1 VLLTLVFVY
10 LALTIAVG
18 LLAARRVKTTAD
30 FAVAGRNLPLV
41 MIVTTTFATWFGS
54 ETVMGIPAKFV
65 EGGLGGVVE
74 DPFGAGSCLIL
85 VGLFFAAKLY
95 KMDLLTISD
104 YYRERYGRG
113 VEIACSLII
122 ILSYLGWVSAQVTAL
137 GLVFHLLSGGSISI
151 AAGMVIGVVSILAYT
166 LFGGMWSV
174 AVTDFIQMIIL
185 VAGLAVLAVFAG
197 RMAGGADKVID
208 LAVSRDLFNFWPEPS
223 LHDMLFFI
231 AAAITM
237 MLGSIPQ
244 QDVFQRVMSANSV
257 SAATK
262 GPVIGGVCYILFAA
276 VPMFLVASA
285 LIIMPEQTAELLKDD
300 PQKILPTLVME
311 KMPFVMQVLFFGA
324 LLSAIKS
331 TASATLLAP
340 SVTFTENIWRQFVPR
355 TSDRQELMTMRITVL
370 VFSACVLT
378 YSIAMEGTP
387 IYELVS
393 GAYQVP
399 LVGAFIPLVFG
410 LYWKRASTQG
420 AIFAIV
426 AGIGVWLLVMYT
438 PAGVPGRHAG
448 RFVGATVDRQPPRGA
463 SPSDPQHMSRAGGG
477 AARMQPACSDRPLPI
492 IEGFFGLQQLP
503 FRHADLRLSM
513 RVLRTQQGRLAKDV
527 RCTADRLP
535 AVRGIELSQA
545 GHRRRIPAQGLGL
558 VRDGFPGQGQWI
570 GCAQAR
576 RVQGDPSSDG
586 RRQAR

>member
-104 YYRERYGRG
+104 YYRERYGRV
-113 VEIACSLII
+113 VEVACSLII
-122 ILSYLGWVSAQVTAL
+122 MLSYLGWVSAQVTAL
-137 GLVFHLLSGGSISI
+137 GLVFHLLSGGAISI
-151 AAGMVIGVVSILAYT
+151 AAGMVIGVLSILAYT

-197 RMAGGADKVID
+197 NMAGGADKVID

-276 VPMFLVASA
+276 VPMFLVTSA

-378 YSIAMEGTP
+378 YSIVMEGTP

-438 PAGVPGRHAG
+438 PTGEQFPAQLAGVLASLVGMLAGSWAPQWIGNRHAG
-448 RFVGATVDRQPPRGA
+448 
-463 SPSDPQHMSRAGGG
+463 HH
-477 AARMQPACSDRPLPI
+477 PLI
-492 IEGFFGLQQLP
+492 
-503 FRHADLRLSM
+503 RSA
-513 RVLRTQQGRLAKDV
+513 
-527 RCTADRLP
+527 
-535 AVRGIELSQA
+535 
-545 GHRRRIPAQGLGL
+545 
-558 VRDGFPGQGQWI
+558 
-570 GCAQAR
+570 
-576 RVQGDPSSDG
+576 
-586 RRQAR
+586 